1 MKTIIYL
8 LGPTLMIFIGLVL
21 LESVPYTFFL
31 FYCWLFF
38 IPFVTYWKNNK
49 VKTIIQ
55 SLLNGFTLK
64 SFYIGAASGVLSLI
78 TIFISIS
85 LAQNRLFEVTELKE
99 LLIKWQFSGSS
110 GWIWGLILVLLFIN
124 PFLEELYWREFMHM
138 RLQALYSGTKT
149 IFITSLFYS
158 LYHLIPLI
166 YMFEILYSVIGT
178 LSVFIAGLLWGYF
191 RLNFKS
197 IIAPVIS
204 HALSDLGIVL
214 IYLYYF
220 M

>member
-1 MKTIIYL
+1 MKTIIFL
-8 LGPTLMIFIGLVL
+8 LGPSLMIFIGLAL
-21 LESVPYTFFL
+21 LESVPYTFLL
-31 FYCWLFF
+31 FYGWLFL
-38 IPFVTYWKNNK
+38 IPFVTYWKNNE

-55 SLLNGFTLK
+55 NLWNGLTLK

-78 TIFISIS
+78 TIFISVS
-85 LAQNRLFEVTELKE
+85 LAQNRLFEVSLLKE
-99 LLIKWQFSGSS
+99 LLIKWQFSGPNV
-110 GWIWGLILVLLFIN
+110 WGFILVLLIVN
-124 PFLEELYWREFMHM
+124 PFLEELYWREFMHV
-138 RLQALYSGTKT
+138 RLQSLYSGTKT
-149 IFITSLFYS
+149 IFISSLFYS

-166 YMFEILYSVIGT
+166 FMFEILYSIIGT
-178 LSVFIAGLLWGYF
+178 ISVFVAGLLWGYC
-191 RLNFKS
+191 RLTFKS